1 MRFSLLPLLTA
12 GCFLLTPAVAPANA
26 ASGRHAAPLSDWSAQ
41 TISETRKK
49 KRAAARPKASPE
61 RPHTFGWRPADP
73 SFGPDGKPYPRPAP
87 DGRCLVDLGYGRWES
102 CDAE

>member
-1 MRFSLLPLLTA
+1 MRFSVLPVLT
-12 GCFLLTPAVAPANA
+12 GCLFLTPCAAPANTE
-26 ASGRHAAPLSDWSAQ
+26 REHITAPLSEWSAQ

-49 KRAAARPKASPE
+49 KRAAARKTPTHE
-61 RPHTFGWRPADP
+61 RPHAFGWRPADP
-73 SFGPDGKPYPRPAP
+73 SFGPDGKPYPRPAA